1 VSGEVLVTHRDD
13 LVATVTINRPEQR
26 NALNLATRNGI
37 RSAIEELAASASA
50 RVVVLRGAGRRAF
63 ASGGD
68 LRELSTMGF
77 DGAKEHF
84 DEFTETL
91 AAIEEAPIPVIAMID
106 GFALGGGLELAT
118 ACDLRISSDAA
129 RFGIPIGRI
138 GHTLDK
144 KNLRRVL
151 RLVSPA
157 DLKAMLLTDMLIPA
171 DEARRIGLLNWV
183 VPQAQLESFTYD
195 VAARVAASAPLGVQT
210 AKRLIN
216 EVCDEGA
223 LPSSEDADDASR
235 LFDTEDFAEGV
246 AAFFERRVPDFR
258 GK

>member
-1 VSGEVLVTHRDD
+1 VSGEILVTHRDD

-26 NALNLATRNGI
+26 NALDLATRDGI
-37 RSAIEELAASASA
+37 RSAIEQLAASST
-50 RVVVLRGAGRRAF
+50 RVVVLRGAGSRAF
-63 ASGGD
+63 ASGAD

-77 DGAKEHF
+77 DGAKAHF
-84 DEFTETL
+84 EEFTETL
-91 AAIEEAPIPVIAMID
+91 TAIEAAPIPVIAMID
-106 GFALGGGLELAT
+106 GFALGGGLELAA

-129 RFGIPIGRI
+129 RFGVPIGRI
-138 GHTLDK
+138 GHSIDK
-144 KNLRRVL
+144 KNLRRML

-157 DLKAMLLTDMLIPA
+157 DLKAMLMTDMLIPA
-171 DEARRIGLLNWV
+171 EEARRIGLLNWV

-216 EVCDEGA
+216 EVSDERA
-223 LPSSEDADDASR
+223 LPSTEDADDASQ
-235 LFDTEDFAEGV
+235 LFDTEDFAEGI
-246 AAFFERRVPDFR
+246 AAFFERRTPEFR